1 MTPALKVVMKFQ
13 QVNFLRHLST
23 VPGTDGSIVGV
34 TCIDPNRSR
43 INECMMQ
50 VRPETPWLDFRLD
63 KHSRS

>member
-34 TCIDPNRSR
+34 TCIDPKRSR

-50 VRPETPWLDFRLD
+50 VRPETL
-63 KHSRS
+63 